1 LAPERERMVA
11 DIGVKLLEKRE
22 RGRLD
27 TGRNGKGR
35 SMTSDPGVVR
45 SGMGVR

>member
-1 LAPERERMVA
+1 MVA

-45 SGMGVR
+45 SWIGVR